1 MMAMGKVGLVLCAAV
16 MLATFGS
23 GEVLSDVAEVVDFA
37 PKSSV
42 EFIQEG
48 KGCNCASAT
57 SKAYSK
63 FKGDMK
69 KITSLKEKADARA
82 SKSETEAQKQAGIA
96 RRCLAAEQL
105 LSGDAKARRSKLRAQ
120 IKKEVSIVEQ
130 QYAAKAKQLAKQCS
144 DKIAMARKDE
154 AAKSGTRVDAAV
166 KKEQLRMKKEIDQF
180 AAQKASFKLKAKRMK
195 LRLKVELDNVQR
207 KVSAAKKKQ
216 LQAEEALKKA
226 TRTIKRL
233 EQKMKREAV
242 LAKQKLDAVK
252 AQLAAKVKENKSAAK
267 ATAIARGQAKKAG
280 QQTSHA
286 QLAAKAAE
294 TAEHVQV
301 VKLKNKL
308 GRANAKGKA
317 EGGTIRKDK
326 VKLAK
331 EKALLHAS
339 VQKDKRLAAKVAKQK
354 QKATL
359 AKDKAKDKQKRLAD
373 KAARLRAAKNKAQK
387 KAKAEQ
393 VALAGAKA
401 KAVAQQAKDAI
412 AEGQTKGQLTVVLGK
427 LKGDKATIGEL
438 RKEMVAL
445 RKKKAGGKGVALKAK
460 LVEQEVKASQK
471 EASKEL
477 TRARAKEKLLG
488 LKVKELAKRKNGYK
502 ARLIAKGKLMD
513 KKVATAK
520 TELKVCM
527 ARSVGYQKQIAAC
540 IGAEKALKREELSMQ
555 ALTKLSKEK
564 LASALRKRRKQLAIC
579 QAKATGLERHL
590 QDKMVLKT
598 KLESTQRVLKEWKT
612 TGKALQGQVHRLT
625 LQRNQEML
633 KQQRL
638 AMKLTSAHKQ
648 LARAGIKVNGLSNE
662 QKALLAKKH
671 SLMMA
676 EHAIRAKDKVML
688 AKEDQHLQVCRLKV
702 RKLIGSL
709 RVSALKLGAL
719 KVAYQAGKG
728 KASRQISRVDVRLR
742 KCEAKSRLK
751 VDLCRKKQHAAE
763 ALAGSARARL
773 RACVK
778 FRGKS
783 ELLMKHMATAE
794 AKFQKEHKLLKQD
807 EEKLRKT
814 MQINGGLTTALA
826 DKQRKQKLAAA
837 QAKSMAKGLK
847 ICEHVAKSIENRY
860 KTQLRKRNRSYAR
873 LLKTWNK
880 YKSKNKGL
888 MICEKIAAATR
899 VKASVCEAKL
909 AGSKKQLVACIGAE
923 NMLKKEGVSMAP
935 LRKMTKQE
943 LLKRVET
950 RRKQVAT
957 CRVQVASLNGQV
969 LEGKKCQA
977 QMAHMKSKFKGVAA
991 YLKANANKWK
1001 KKDVLEQLEEKKSGA
1016 QARAM
1021 ARGLSRAERK
1031 IARRN
1036 DELKKENEKTA
1047 EAQSALEAK
1056 SKLLRAYRRA
1066 MREKLRK
1073 IKKVLWSKAQ
1083 GNNKVWLRKALKKC
1097 HGSEI
1102 GLHNK
1107 WVKCSHKSKMGL
1119 ELCRRAGK
1127 VALTME
1133 KNRCSRMQTR
1143 SALAK
1148 RAGKVALDMC
1158 KRTSKRLETRAAL
1171 AARAGKVA
1179 LNMCIS
1185 KKTMYKEQAENCSPA

>member
-1 MMAMGKVGLVLCAAV
+1 MGRARMAASRVFTAVLCCAIAI
-16 MLATFGS
+16 AFSS
-23 GEVLSDVAEVVDFA
+23 GEALGDVDDMELTPTPKLSGL
-37 PKSSV
+37 S
-42 EFIQEG
+42 EFIQEKAG
-48 KGCNCASAT
+48 GNCAAAT

-69 KITSLKEKADARA
+69 KITALKEKADARA
-82 SKSETEAQKQAGIA
+82 NKSETEAQKQAGIA

-105 LSGDAKARRSKLRAQ
+105 LSGDAKSRREKLRDH

-130 QYAAKAKQLAKQCS
+130 QYSAKAKQLADQCS

-154 AAKSGTRVDAAV
+154 AAKSGSEVDSAV
-166 KKEQLRMKKEIDQF
+166 KAEQLRMKKEIDQF
-180 AAQKASFKLKAKRMK
+180 AAQKAAFKLKGERMK

-207 KVSAAKKKQ
+207 KVDDAKKKQ
-216 LQAEEALKKA
+216 MEAEEGLKKA
-226 TRTIKRL
+226 ERTITRL
-233 EQKMKREAV
+233 EEKMKREAV
-242 LAKQKLDAVK
+242 LAKQKIDAVK
-252 AQLAAKVKENKSAAK
+252 AQLAAKVKECKSAQQ
-267 ATAIARGQAKKAG
+267 ATEIARDQAKKSS
-280 QQTSHA
+280 QQTAHA

-294 TAEHVQV
+294 TAERVQV
-301 VKLKNKL
+301 IKLKNKV
-308 GRANAKGKA
+308 GRAESKEKA
-317 EGGTIRKDK
+317 EADTIRNDK
-326 VKLAK
+326 VELAK
-331 EKALLHAS
+331 EKALLHEA
-339 VQKDKRLAAKVAKQK
+339 VDKNKQDESELAKTKQEG
-354 QKATL
+354 QL
-359 AKDKAKDKQKRLAD
+359 EKDKAADKEKQLEDKVARVRSERDEKDK
-373 KAARLRAAKNKAQK
+373 KAQS
-387 KAKAEQ
+387 EEI
-393 VALAGAKA
+393 ALAGAKA

-427 LKGDKATIGEL
+427 LKADKATISEL
-438 RKEMVAL
+438 RKEMVDV
-445 RKKKAGGKGVALKAK
+445 RKQKEGGQGVALKAK

-471 EASKEL
+471 EASREL
-477 TRARAKEKLLG
+477 TRARAKEKLLE
-488 LKVKELAKRKNGYK
+488 LKVKELRKRKNGYK
-502 ARLIAKGKLMD
+502 ARLEAKDKLMT
-513 KKVATAK
+513 KRVETSK

-598 KLESTQRVLKEWKT
+598 KLESTERVLKEWKT

-633 KQQRL
+633 KQQRV
-638 AMKLTSAHKQ
+638 AMKLSSAHKQ

-676 EHAIRAKDKVML
+676 EHAIRAKDKVVL
-688 AKEDQHLQVCRLKV
+688 AKEDQHRQVCRLKV

-742 KCEAKSRLK
+742 KCEAKLRLK

-794 AKFQKEHKLLKQD
+794 AKFQKEHKLLKAD
-807 EEKLRKT
+807 EEKLAKT
-814 MQINGGLTTALA
+814 MQINQGLTTALA
-826 DKQRKQKLAAA
+826 DKQRKQKLATA
-837 QAKSMAKGLK
+837 QAKSMGKGLK
-847 ICEHVAKSIENRY
+847 ICEHVAKSIEERY
-860 KTQLRKRNRSYAR
+860 KTQLRKRNRSYAT
-873 LLKTWNK
+873 LLATWNK
-880 YKSKNKGL
+880 YKNKNKGL

-899 VKASVCEAKL
+899 VKSSVCEAKL
-909 AGSKKQLVACIGAE
+909 AGTKKQLVACIGAE
-923 NMLKKEGVSMAP
+923 NMLKKEGVSMAA
-935 LRKMTKQE
+935 LKKMNKVE
-943 LLKRVET
+943 LMKRIET
-950 RRKQVAT
+950 RRRQVAT
-957 CRVQVASLNGQV
+957 CRVQVATLNGHL
-969 LEGKKCQA
+969 LEGKRCKA
-977 QMAHMKSKFKGVAA
+977 KMEHIKSKFKGVAA

-1001 KKDVLEQLEEKKSGA
+1001 KKDTLEQLEEKK
-1016 QARAM
+1016 
-1021 ARGLSRAERK
+1021 
-1031 IARRN
+1031 
-1036 DELKKENEKTA
+1036 A
-1047 EAQSALEAK
+1047 EAQAALAAK
-1056 SKLLRAYRRA
+1056 AKLLRAYKRA

-1185 KKTMYKEQAENCSPA
+1185 KKTMYKEQAEKCSPA

>member
-1 MMAMGKVGLVLCAAV
+1 VIAA
-16 MLATFGS
+16 
-23 GEVLSDVAEVVDFA
+23 
-37 PKSSV
+37 
-42 EFIQEG
+42 FIQESADG
-48 KGCNCASAT
+48 DCAEAT
-57 SKAYSK
+57 SKAYEK
-63 FKGDMK
+63 FKGDMA
-69 KITSLKEKADARA
+69 KITALKEKADGRA
-82 SKSETEAQKQAGIA
+82 NKSETEAQKQAGIA

-105 LSGDAKARRSKLRAQ
+105 LSGDAKSRREKLRDH

-130 QYAAKAKQLAKQCS
+130 QYSAKAKQLADQCS

-154 AAKSGTRVDAAV
+154 AAKSGSEVDSAV
-166 KKEQLRMKKEIDQF
+166 KSEQLRMKKEIDQF
-180 AAQKASFKLKAKRMK
+180 AAQKAAFKLKGERMK

-207 KVSAAKKKQ
+207 KVDDAKKKQ
-216 LQAEEALKKA
+216 MEAEEGLKKA
-226 TRTIKRL
+226 ERTITRL
-233 EQKMKREAV
+233 EEKMKREAV
-242 LAKQKLDAVK
+242 LAKQKIDAVK
-252 AQLAAKVKENKSAAK
+252 AQLAAKVKECKSATEATSIARDQSK
-267 ATAIARGQAKKAG
+267 KASQATA
-280 QQTSHA
+280 HA

-294 TAEHVQV
+294 TAERVQV
-301 VKLKNKL
+301 IKLKNKV
-308 GRANAKGKA
+308 GREEAKSSA
-317 EGGTIRKDK
+317 EADTIRNDK
-326 VKLAK
+326 VELAK
-331 EKALLHAS
+331 EKALLHEALSKEKREAS
-339 VQKDKRLAAKVAKQK
+339 SLSKAEQD
-354 QKATL
+354 ATL
-359 AKDKAKDKQKRLAD
+359 AGDKAINKEKALEDKVS
-373 KAARLRAAKNKAQK
+373 RLRSEKDGAEKKAQS
-387 KAKAEQ
+387 EEI
-393 VALAGAKA
+393 ALAGAKS

-427 LKGDKATIGEL
+427 LQGDKSTIGEL
-438 RKEMVAL
+438 RKELTNV
-445 RKKKAGGKGVALKAK
+445 RKQKSGGEGLELKAK
-460 LVEQEVKASQK
+460 LVEEEVKASQK
-471 EASKEL
+471 EASREL
-477 TRARAKEKLLG
+477 TRSRAQEKLLE
-488 LKVKELAKRKNGYK
+488 LKVKEIRKRKDGYK
-502 ARLIAKGKLMD
+502 ARLEAKGKLMSKQVD
-513 KKVATAK
+513 TKD

-564 LASALRKRRKQLAIC
+564 LAGALRKRRKQLAIC

-598 KLESTQRVLKEWKT
+598 KLESTERVLKEWKT

-633 KQQRL
+633 KQQKAEMEL
-638 AMKLTSAHKQ
+638 STAHKQ
-648 LARAGIKVNGLSNE
+648 LARAGLKVDGLSNE
-662 QKALLAKKH
+662 QKSLLAKKH
-671 SLMMA
+671 SLVMA
-676 EHAIRAKDKVML
+676 EHAIQAKDKVL
-688 AKEDQHLQVCRLKV
+688 IAQEDQHLQVCRLKV

-728 KASRQISRVDVRLR
+728 KAARQISRVDVRLR

-751 VDLCRKKQHAAE
+751 IDLCRKKQHAAE

-794 AKFQKEHKLLKQD
+794 AKFQKEHALLKAD

-814 MQINGGLTTALA
+814 MQINQGLTTALA
-826 DKQRKQKLAAA
+826 DKQRKQKLSGA

-847 ICEHVAKSIENRY
+847 ICEHVAKSIETRY
-860 KTQLRKRNRSYAR
+860 KTQLRKRNRSYSR
-873 LLKTWNK
+873 LLATWNK
-880 YKSKNKGL
+880 YKNKNKGL

-899 VKASVCEAKL
+899 VKSSVCEAKL
-909 AGSKKQLVACIGAE
+909 EGTKKQLTACIGAE
-923 NMLKKEGVSMAP
+923 NMLKKEGVSMAA
-935 LRKMTKQE
+935 LRKMTKTE
-943 LLKRVET
+943 LLKRIET

-977 QMAHMKSKFKGVAA
+977 QMAHMKSKFKGVAS

-1036 DELKKENEKTA
+1036 EELKKANADTA
-1047 EAQSALEAK
+1047 EAKAALEAK
-1056 SKLLRAYRRA
+1056 SKLLRAYKRA

-1179 LNMCIS
+1179 LNRCIS
-1185 KKTMYKEQAENCSPA
+1185 KKTMYKEQAEKCSPA

>member
-1 MMAMGKVGLVLCAAV
+1 MGEDK
-16 MLATFGS
+16 LARTR
-23 GEVLSDVAEVVDFA
+23 AE
-37 PKSSV
+37 KN
-42 EFIQEG
+42 
-48 KGCNCASAT
+48 KN
-57 SKAYSK
+57 
-63 FKGDMK
+63 
-69 KITSLKEKADARA
+69 
-82 SKSETEAQKQAGIA
+82 
-96 RRCLAAEQL
+96 
-105 LSGDAKARRSKLRAQ
+105 
-120 IKKEVSIVEQ
+120 
-130 QYAAKAKQLAKQCS
+130 AAKAK
-144 DKIAMARKDE
+144 
-154 AAKSGTRVDAAV
+154 
-166 KKEQLRMKKEIDQF
+166 KEQI
-180 AAQKASFKLKAKRMK
+180 
-195 LRLKVELDNVQR
+195 
-207 KVSAAKKKQ
+207 
-216 LQAEEALKKA
+216 
-226 TRTIKRL
+226 
-233 EQKMKREAV
+233 
-242 LAKQKLDAVK
+242 
-252 AQLAAKVKENKSAAK
+252 
-267 ATAIARGQAKKAG
+267 
-280 QQTSHA
+280 
-286 QLAAKAAE
+286 
-294 TAEHVQV
+294 
-301 VKLKNKL
+301 
-308 GRANAKGKA
+308 
-317 EGGTIRKDK
+317 
-326 VKLAK
+326 
-331 EKALLHAS
+331 
-339 VQKDKRLAAKVAKQK
+339 
-354 QKATL
+354 
-359 AKDKAKDKQKRLAD
+359 
-373 KAARLRAAKNKAQK
+373 
-387 KAKAEQ
+387 
-393 VALAGAKA
+393 ALAGAKA

-427 LKGDKATIGEL
+427 LKGDKATIAEL
-438 RKEMVAL
+438 RKELVNS
-445 RKKKAGGKGVALKAK
+445 RKAKSGGQGLELKAK
-460 LVEQEVKASQK
+460 LVEEEVKASQK
-471 EASKEL
+471 EASREL
-477 TRARAKEKLLG
+477 TRSRAKEKLLE
-488 LKVKELAKRKNGYK
+488 LKIKEIRKRKNGYK
-502 ARLIAKGKLMD
+502 ARLSAKTKLMQKQVD
-513 KKVATAK
+513 TKN

-598 KLESTQRVLKEWKT
+598 KLESTERVLKEWKT

-633 KQQRL
+633 KQQKA
-638 AMKLTSAHKQ
+638 AMELQSAHKQ
-648 LARAGIKVNGLSNE
+648 LARAGLKVDGLSNE

-671 SLMMA
+671 SLVMA
-676 EHAIRAKDKVML
+676 EHAMQAKDKVMI

-728 KASRQISRVDVRLR
+728 KSARQISRVDVRLR

-794 AKFQKEHKLLKQD
+794 AKFQKEHALLKTN

-814 MQINGGLTTALA
+814 MQINQGLTTALA
-826 DKQRKQKLAAA
+826 DKQRKSKLSSA

-847 ICEHVAKSIENRY
+847 ICEHVAKSIETRY
-860 KTQLRKRNRSYAR
+860 KKQLRKRNRSYSR
-873 LLKTWNK
+873 LLATWNK

-899 VKASVCEAKL
+899 VKSSVCEAKL
-909 AGSKKQLVACIGAE
+909 AGTKKQLVACIGAE
-923 NMLKKEGVSMAP
+923 NMLKKEGVSMAA
-935 LRKMTKQE
+935 LRKMTKSE

-1001 KKDVLEQLEEKKSGA
+1001 KKDTLEQLEEKKAGA
-1016 QARAM
+1016 QSRAM

-1036 DELKKENEKTA
+1036 EELKKETEKA
-1047 EAQSALEAK
+1047 AQAKAALEAK
-1056 SKLLRAYRRA
+1056 AKLLRAYKRA
-1066 MREKLRK
+1066 MRSKLRK

-1083 GNNKVWLRKALKKC
+1083 GNNKVWLQKALKKC
-1097 HGSEI
+1097 HGSEV

-1107 WVKCSHKSKMGL
+1107 WGKGSHKSKMSL

-1127 VALTME
+1127 VALTTE
-1133 KNRCSRMQTR
+1133 KNRCARMQTR
-1143 SALAK
+1143 AALAK

-1179 LNMCIS
+1179 PNMCIS
-1185 KKTMYKEQAENCSPA
+1185 KKKMYKEQAENCSPA

>member
-1 MMAMGKVGLVLCAAV
+1 MGVSPKTGLNELIPEKA
-16 MLATFGS
+16 
-23 GEVLSDVAEVVDFA
+23 
-37 PKSSV
+37 
-42 EFIQEG
+42 
-48 KGCNCASAT
+48 GCNCAAAT

-69 KITSLKEKADARA
+69 KITALKEKADSRA
-82 SKSETEAQKQAGIA
+82 NKAETEAQKQAGIA

-105 LSGDAKARRSKLRAQ
+105 LSGDAKARRAKLREH

-130 QYAAKAKQLAKQCS
+130 QYAAKAKQLSKQCTE
-144 DKIAMARKDE
+144 KIAMARKDE
-154 AAKSGTRVDAAV
+154 AAKSGSSVDAAV

-180 AAQKASFKLKAKRMK
+180 AAQKASFKLKQKRMK
-195 LRLKVELDNVQR
+195 LRMKVELTNVQR
-207 KVSAAKKKQ
+207 KVTSAKKAQ
-216 LQAEEALKKA
+216 LRAEEALKKA
-226 TRTIKRL
+226 QRQIKQL
-233 EQKMKREAV
+233 EGKIKSEAV

-252 AQLAAKVKENKSAAK
+252 AQLAAK
-267 ATAIARGQAKKAG
+267 
-280 QQTSHA
+280 
-286 QLAAKAAE
+286 AAE
-294 TAEHVQV
+294 TAERVQV

-308 GRANAKGKA
+308 GRSNAKERA
-317 EGGTIRKDK
+317 EGKEIRKDK
-326 VKLAK
+326 VLIAK
-331 EKALLHAS
+331 EKALLNGAL
-339 VQKDKRLAAKVAKQK
+339 QKDKRQAAA
-354 QKATL
+354 L
-359 AKDKAKDKQKRLAD
+359 AKGKQTMQLQKDKD
-373 KAARLRAAKNKAQK
+373 KDKISQLKGKEARLRAARDAAKKKAQG
-387 KAKAEQ
+387 EQ
-393 VALAGAKA
+393 IALAGAKA

-438 RKEMVAL
+438 RKEMVSL
-445 RKKKAGGKGVALKAK
+445 RKRKAGGKGVALKAK

-477 TRARAKEKLLG
+477 TRARAKDKLLE
-488 LKVKELAKRKNGYK
+488 LKVKEVNKRKNGYK
-502 ARLIAKGKLMD
+502 ARLVAKGKLME
-513 KKVATAK
+513 KAVATTK
-520 TELKVCM
+520 TELKGCM

-598 KLESTQRVLKEWKT
+598 KLGPTQRVLKEWKT
-612 TGKALQGQVHRLT
+612 TGKVLQAQVHRLT
-625 LQRNQEML
+625 MQRNQEML

-638 AMKLTSAHKQ
+638 AMQLSGAHKQ
-648 LARAGIKVNGLSNE
+648 LARAGIKVNGLTNE
-662 QKALLAKKH
+662 QKSLLAKKH

-676 EHAIRAKDKVML
+676 EHAIRAKDKLML
-688 AKEDQHLQVCRLKV
+688 TKEDQHLQVCRLKV

-719 KVAYQAGKG
+719 KVAYQSGKG
-728 KASRQISRVDVRLR
+728 KAARQISRVDVRLR

-751 VDLCRKKQHAAE
+751 IDLCRKKQHAAE

-794 AKFQKEHKLLKQD
+794 AKFQKEHKLLKID

-814 MQINGGLTTALA
+814 MQINQGLTTALA
-826 DKQRKQKLAAA
+826 DKQRKQKLASA

-847 ICEHVAKSIENRY
+847 ICEHVAKSIETRY
-860 KTQLRKRNRSYAR
+860 KTQLRKRNRSYQR
-873 LLKTWNK
+873 LLRTWNK
-880 YKSKNKGL
+880 YKNKNKGL

-899 VKASVCEAKL
+899 VKASVCEAKAEGL
-909 AGSKKQLVACIGAE
+909 KKQLAACTGAE
-923 NMLKKEGVSMAP
+923 DMLKKEGVSLAA
-935 LRKMTKQE
+935 LKKMSKKE
-943 LLKRVET
+943 LLKRIT
-950 RRKQVAT
+950 IRRKQVAS
-957 CRVQVASLNGQV
+957 CRVQVAHLNGEV
-969 LEGKKCQA
+969 LEGKRCQA
-977 QMAHMKSKFKGVAA
+977 MMTQMKSKFKGVAS

-1001 KKDVLEQLEEKKSGA
+1001 KKDVLEKLEEKKSGA

-1021 ARGLSRAERK
+1021 ARGLSRAERR
-1031 IARRN
+1031 ITRRN
-1036 DELKKENEKTA
+1036 AEVNKLKA
-1047 EAQSALEAK
+1047 EDAAAKAALAAK
-1056 SKLLRAYRRA
+1056 AKLLRAYKRA
-1066 MREKLRK
+1066 MRAKLRK
-1073 IKKVLWSKAQ
+1073 IKKVLWTKAQ
-1083 GNNKVWLRKALKKC
+1083 GNNKMWLRKALRKC
-1097 HGSEI
+1097 HAAEV

-1107 WVKCSHKSKMGL
+1107 WVKCTHKSKMAL

-1133 KNRCSRMQTR
+1133 KNKCARIQTR
-1143 SALAK
+1143 GALAK
-1148 RAGKVALDMC
+1148 RASKVALQMC

-1179 LNMCIS
+1179 LNMCID
-1185 KKTMYKEQAENCSPA
+1185 KKAMYKAKALACKSARI

>member
-1 MMAMGKVGLVLCAAV
+1 MGRVSLSVGERESMAPRIAFWATCLVAIVAI
-16 MLATFGS
+16 GS
-23 GEVLSDVAEVVDFA
+23 SEILSDVNEVVEVM
-37 PKSSV
+37 PKAGIS
-42 EFIQEG
+42 EFIQE
-48 KGCNCASAT
+48 KAGCNCAAAT

-69 KITSLKEKADARA
+69 KITALKEKADARA
-82 SKSETEAQKQAGIA
+82 NKSETEAQKQAGIA

-105 LSGDAKARRSKLRAQ
+105 LSGDAKARRAKLRAQ

-195 LRLKVELDNVQR
+195 LRLKVELDNVQK

-252 AQLAAKVKENKSAAK
+252 AQLAAKAS
-267 ATAIARGQAKKAG
+267 Q
-280 QQTSHA
+280 
-286 QLAAKAAE
+286 

-308 GRANAKGKA
+308 SRANAKDKA
-317 EGGTIRKDK
+317 EG
-326 VKLAK
+326 
-331 EKALLHAS
+331 AS
-339 VQKDKRLAAKVAKQK
+339 LRKDKRLEAKLASDKQK
-354 QKATL
+354 MQMQ
-359 AKDKAKDKQKRLAD
+359 KDKAADKKKRLQARVS
-373 KAARLRAAKNKAQK
+373 RLRAEKNKNAA
-387 KAKAEQ
+387 KAKKEQ
-393 VALAGAKA
+393 IALAGAKA
-401 KAVAQQAKDAI
+401 KAVAQKAKDAI

-427 LKGDKATIGEL
+427 LKGDKSTIAEL
-438 RKEMVAL
+438 RKEMAAL
-445 RKKKAGGKGVALKAK
+445 RKRKAGGKGLALKAK

-471 EASKEL
+471 AASKEL
-477 TRARAKEKLLG
+477 TRSRAKNKLLQ
-488 LKVKELAKRKNGYK
+488 LKNKELSKRKNGYK
-502 ARLIAKGKLMD
+502 ARLVAKGKLMD
-513 KKVATAK
+513 KKVATTK

-598 KLESTQRVLKEWKT
+598 KLESTERVLKEWKT
-612 TGKALQGQVHRLT
+612 TGKSLQGQVHRLT

-633 KQQRL
+633 KQQKA
-638 AMKLTSAHKQ
+638 AMELQSAHKQ
-648 LARAGIKVNGLSNE
+648 LARAGLKVDGLSNE

-671 SLMMA
+671 SLVMA
-676 EHAIRAKDKVML
+676 EHAMQAKDKVMI

-728 KASRQISRVDVRLR
+728 KAARQISRVDVRLR

-751 VDLCRKKQHAAE
+751 IDLCRKKQHAAE

-773 RACVK
+773 RARVK

-794 AKFQKEHKLLKQD
+794 AKFQKEHKLLKTD

-814 MQINGGLTTALA
+814 MQINQGLTTALA

-880 YKSKNKGL
+880 YMNKNKGL

-909 AGSKKQLVACIGAE
+909 EGSKKQLAACIGAE
-923 NMLKKEGVSMAP
+923 EMLKKEGVSMAA
-935 LRKMTKQE
+935 LKRMSKKE
-943 LLKRVET
+943 LLKRIQI
-950 RRKQVAT
+950 RRRQIAA

-977 QMAHMKSKFKGVAA
+977 KMTHIKSKFKGVAS

-1001 KKDVLEQLEEKKSGA
+1001 KKDVLEKLEEKKSGA

-1021 ARGLSRAERK
+1021 ARGPSRAERRVT
-1031 IARRN
+1031 RRN
-1036 DELKKENEKTA
+1036 EQLKEE
-1047 EAQSALEAK
+1047 EAKAAQAQAALEAK
-1056 SKLLRAYRRA
+1056 SKLLRAYKRA
-1066 MREKLRK
+1066 MRAKLRK

-1083 GNNKVWLRKALKKC
+1083 GNNKVWLRKALRKC
-1097 HGSEI
+1097 HAAEV

-1107 WVKCSHKSKMGL
+1107 WVKCTHKSKMAL

-1133 KNRCSRMQTR
+1133 KNRCARAQTR

-1185 KKTMYKEQAENCSPA
+1185 KKTMYKEQAEKCSPA

>member
-1 MMAMGKVGLVLCAAV
+1 MGSTGGTRTSVVALCACV
-16 MLATFGS
+16 LLVSFGS
-23 GEVLSDVAEVVDFA
+23 SEVLGDVDEVMEA
-37 PKSSV
+37 PTPKLAGLT
-42 EFIQEG
+42 EFIQE
-48 KGCNCASAT
+48 KAGCNCAEAT
-57 SKAYSK
+57 SKAYEK
-63 FKGDMK
+63 FKGDMQ
-69 KITSLKEKADARA
+69 KITALKEKADDRA
-82 SKSETEAQKQAGIA
+82 NKAETESQKQAGIA

-105 LSGDAKARRSKLRAQ
+105 LSGDAKARREKLRAH

-130 QYAAKAKQLAKQCS
+130 QYAAKAKQLAQQCS

-154 AAKSGTRVDAAV
+154 AAKSGSEVDAAV
-166 KKEQLRMKKEIDQF
+166 
-180 AAQKASFKLKAKRMK
+180 
-195 LRLKVELDNVQR
+195 
-207 KVSAAKKKQ
+207 KKKQ

-226 TRTIKRL
+226 ERTIQRL
-233 EQKMKREAV
+233 EEKMKREAV

-252 AQLAAKVKENKSAAK
+252 GQLAAKVKECKSAQQ
-267 ATAIARGQAKKAG
+267 ATNIAREQAKKSA
-280 QQTSHA
+280 QQTAHA
-286 QLAAKAAE
+286 QLSAKAAE
-294 TAEHVQV
+294 TAERVQV
-301 VKLKNKL
+301 IKLKNKV
-308 GRANAKGKA
+308 GRAETKEKA
-317 EGGTIRKDK
+317 EADTIRKDK
-326 VKLAK
+326 VTLAK
-331 EKALLHAS
+331 EKALLHEAVS
-339 VQKDKRLAAKVAKQK
+339 KDKRMEAENRKLKQEG
-354 QKATL
+354 QL
-359 AKDKAKDKQKRLAD
+359 EKDKAAD
-373 KAARLRAAKNKAQK
+373 KEKQLGDQVARTKAERDEKAKKAQS
-387 KAKAEQ
+387 EEIT
-393 VALAGAKA
+393 LAGAKA

-427 LKGDKATIGEL
+427 LKADKATISEL
-438 RKEMVAL
+438 RKEMVDV
-445 RKKKAGGKGVALKAK
+445 RKQKEGGQGVALKAK

-471 EASKEL
+471 EASREL
-477 TRARAKEKLLG
+477 TRARAKEKLLE
-488 LKVKELAKRKNGYK
+488 LKVKELRKRKNGYK
-502 ARLIAKGKLMD
+502 ARLDAKDKLMD

-564 LASALRKRRKQLAIC
+564 LASSLRKRRKQLAIC

-751 VDLCRKKQHAAE
+751 IDLCRKKQHAAE

-794 AKFQKEHKLLKQD
+794 AKFQKEHKLLKVN

-814 MQINGGLTTALA
+814 MQINQGLTTALA
-826 DKQRKQKLAAA
+826 DKQRKHELSSA
-837 QAKSMAKGLK
+837 QAKSMGKGLK
-847 ICEHVAKSIENRY
+847 ICEHVAKSIEERY
-860 KTQLRKRNRSYAR
+860 KTQLRKRNRSYAT
-873 LLKTWNK
+873 LLATWNK
-880 YKSKNKGL
+880 YKNKNKGL
-888 MICEKIAAATR
+888 VICEKIAAATR
-899 VKASVCEAKL
+899 VKSSVCEAKL
-909 AGSKKQLVACIGAE
+909 AGTKKQLVACIGAE
-923 NMLKKEGVSMAP
+923 NMLKKEGVSLAA
-935 LRKMTKQE
+935 LKKMSKKE
-943 LLKRVET
+943 LLKRIKI
-950 RRKQVAT
+950 RRRQVAT
-957 CRVQVASLNGQV
+957 CRVQVATLNGHL
-969 LEGKKCQA
+969 LEGKRC
-977 QMAHMKSKFKGVAA
+977 MAKMEHIKSKFKGVAS

-1001 KKDVLEQLEEKKSGA
+1001 KKDVLEKLKGKKEGA

-1036 DELKKENEKTA
+1036 EQLKKANADTA
-1047 EAQSALEAK
+1047 EAKAALAAK
-1056 SKLLRAYRRA
+1056 AKLLRAYKRA

-1107 WVKCSHKSKMGL
+1107 WVKCSHKAKMGL

-1185 KKTMYKEQAENCSPA
+1185 KKTMYKEQAEKCSPTK

>member
-1 MMAMGKVGLVLCAAV
+1 MM
-16 MLATFGS
+16 
-23 GEVLSDVAEVVDFA
+23 SDVEEVVEVS
-37 PKSSV
+37 PKMSGLTD
-42 EFIQEG
+42 FIQE
-48 KGCNCASAT
+48 KAGCNCAAAT

-63 FKGDMK
+63 FKGDMQ
-69 KITSLKEKADARA
+69 KITALKEKADGRA
-82 SKSETEAQKQAGIA
+82 NKAETEAQKQAGIA

-105 LSGDAKARRSKLRAQ
+105 LSGDAKARRQKLRAH

-144 DKIAMARKDE
+144 DKIAMGRKDE
-154 AAKSGTRVDAAV
+154 AAKSGSRVDAAV

-180 AAQKASFKLKAKRMK
+180 AAQKAAFKLKAKRMK

-226 TRTIKRL
+226 QRTIKRL
-233 EQKMKREAV
+233 EDKMKREAV

-252 AQLAAKVKENKSAAK
+252 AQLAAKTKECKSAQK
-267 ATAIARGQAKKAG
+267 ATGIARTQAKKAG
-280 QQTSHA
+280 QQTAHA

-294 TAEHVQV
+294 TAEKVQS

-308 GRANAKGKA
+308 GRTQAKEKA
-317 EGGTIRKDK
+317 EEKTIRKDK

-331 EKALLHAS
+331 EKSLLNGALRT
-339 VQKDKRLAAKVAKQK
+339 DKRTAASLQK
-354 QKATL
+354 QKAQAGL
-359 AKDKAKDKQKRLAD
+359 AKDKANAKQSSLNSKVS
-373 KAARLRAAKNKAQK
+373 RLRSQKAKANK
-387 KAKAEQ
+387 KAKDEQ
-393 VALAGAKA
+393 IALAGAKA

-427 LKGDKATIGEL
+427 LKSDKATIGEL
-438 RKEMVAL
+438 RKQMTTL
-445 RKKKAGGKGVALKAK
+445 QKKKAGGNGIALKAK

-477 TRARAKEKLLG
+477 TRSRAKEKLLG
-488 LKVKELAKRKNGYK
+488 LKVKELRKRKDGYK
-502 ARLIAKGKLMD
+502 ARLIAKGKLME
-513 KKVATAK
+513 KKLSTSK

-598 KLESTQRVLKEWKT
+598 KLGSTQRVLKEWKT
-612 TGKALQGQVHRLT
+612 TGKALQAQVHRLT
-625 LQRNQEML
+625 MQRNQEML

-638 AMKLTSAHKQ
+638 AMQLSGAHKQ
-648 LARAGIKVNGLSNE
+648 LARAGIKVNGLTNE
-662 QKALLAKKH
+662 QKSLLAKKH

-676 EHAIRAKDKVML
+676 EHAIRAKDKLML
-688 AKEDQHLQVCRLKV
+688 TKEDQHLQVCRLKV

-728 KASRQISRVDVRLR
+728 KAARQISRVDVRLR

-751 VDLCRKKQHAAE
+751 IDLCRKKQHAAE

-794 AKFQKEHKLLKQD
+794 AKFQKEHKLLKID

-814 MQINGGLTTALA
+814 MQINQGLTTALA

-847 ICEHVAKSIENRY
+847 ICEHVAKSIETRY

-880 YKSKNKGL
+880 YKNKNKGL

-909 AGSKKQLVACIGAE
+909 EGSKKQLAACIGAE
-923 NMLKKEGVSMAP
+923 DLLKKEGVSLAA
-935 LRKMTKQE
+935 LKKMSKAQ
-943 LLKRVET
+943 LLKRLKV
-950 RRKQVAT
+950 RRRQIAT
-957 CRVQVASLNGQV
+957 CRVQVATLNGHV
-969 LEGKKCQA
+969 LEGKRCAAK
-977 QMAHMKSKFKGVAA
+977 MAHIKSKFKGVAA

-1001 KKDVLEQLEEKKSGA
+1001 KKDVLEKLNQKKEGA

-1031 IARRN
+1031 LQRR
-1036 DELKKENEKTA
+1036 EEEIKKLKA
-1047 EAQSALEAK
+1047 SSAAAK
-1056 SKLLRAYRRA
+1056 AALAAKAKLLRAYKRA
-1066 MREKLRK
+1066 MRAKLRK
-1073 IKKVLWSKAQ
+1073 IKKVLWTKAQ
-1083 GNNKVWLRKALKKC
+1083 GNNKVWLRKALRKC
-1097 HGSEI
+1097 HAAEV

-1107 WVKCSHKSKMGL
+1107 WVKCTHKSKMAL

-1133 KNRCSRMQTR
+1133 KNKCARIQTR

-1148 RAGKVALDMC
+1148 RASKVALQMC

-1179 LNMCIS
+1179 LNMCVQ
-1185 KKTMYKEQAENCSPA
+1185 KKKMYKEKALACKTE

>member
-195 LRLKVELDNVQR
+195 LRLKVELDNVQK

-252 AQLAAKVKENKSAAK
+252 
-267 ATAIARGQAKKAG
+267 
-280 QQTSHA
+280 A

-359 AKDKAKDKQKRLAD
+359 AKDKAADKQKRLAN

-471 EASKEL
+471 EASREL

-564 LASALRKRRKQLAIC
+564 LASALRKRRKELAIC
-579 QAKATGLERHL
+579 QAKSTGLERHL

-598 KLESTQRVLKEWKT
+598 KLESTERVLKEWKT

-638 AMKLTSAHKQ
+638 AMKLSSAHKQ

-676 EHAIRAKDKVML
+676 EHAIRVKDKKIIT
-688 AKEDQHLQVCRLKV
+688 KEDQHLQVCRLKV

-728 KASRQISRVDVRLR
+728 KAARQISRVDVRLR

-814 MQINGGLTTALA
+814 MQINQGLTTALA
-826 DKQRKQKLAAA
+826 DKQRKQKLSSA

-847 ICEHVAKSIENRY
+847 ICEHVAKRIEDKY
-860 KTQLRKRNRSYAR
+860 KSQLEKRNTAYNS
-873 LLKTWNK
+873 LLKTWNT

-888 MICEKIAAATR
+888 KICEKIAAATR
-899 VKASVCEAKL
+899 VKWHVCEAKL
-909 AGSKKQLVACIGAE
+909 AGSKKQLTACIGAE
-923 NMLKKEGVSMAP
+923 ALLKKEGVSMAA
-935 LRKMTKQE
+935 LSKMSKKQ
-943 LLKRVET
+943 LLKRLEV
-950 RRKQVAT
+950 RRRQVAT
-957 CRVQVASLNGQV
+957 CRVQVATLNGHV
-969 LEGKKCQA
+969 LAGKKCEA
-977 QMAHMKSKFKGVAA
+977 TMAHIKSKFKGVAA
-991 YLKANANKWK
+991 YLKSNANKWK
-1001 KKDVLEQLEEKKSGA
+1001 KKDALEKLEEKKAGA

-1031 IARRN
+1031 LARR
-1036 DELKKENEKTA
+1036 EEEVKKLKEEDAAAKA
-1047 EAQSALEAK
+1047 ALAAK
-1056 SKLLRAYRRA
+1056 AKLLRAYKRA
-1066 MREKLRK
+1066 MRSKLRK
-1073 IKKVLWSKAQ
+1073 IKKVLWTKAQ
-1083 GNNKVWLRKALKKC
+1083 GNNKVWLRKALRKC
-1097 HGSEI
+1097 HAAEV

-1107 WVKCSHKSKMGL
+1107 WVKCTHKSKMAL

-1133 KNRCSRMQTR
+1133 KNKCARIQTR
-1143 SALAK
+1143 GALAK
-1148 RAGKVALDMC
+1148 RASKVALQMC

-1179 LNMCIS
+1179 LNMCID
-1185 KKTMYKEQAENCSPA
+1185 KKTMYKKKALACKSSSK